1 MGRKRKATKAQ
12 MRLKYYDATKRLGA
26 VHHPYHDN
34 HVMMPPYSLA
44 PPPFYVSHTS
54 YPPNAYGRGFSV
66 PPPSHF
72 QEVNSQ
78 DIDFDIPAAV
88 TKEEDD
94 DPKSLD
100 NKRIIASSVPSS
112 ELEVALKAELDKE
125 VKNSERISAELGKLR
140 QVLSRIQAHQSYEP
154 LPPHGASL
162 HTSQ

>member
-1 MGRKRKATKAQ
+1 
-12 MRLKYYDATKRLGA
+12 MRMKYYDATKRLGA
-26 VHHPYHDN
+26 VHHPYHDSK
-34 HVMMPPYSLA
+34 VMPPYPLA

-54 YPPNAYGRGFSV
+54 YPLNAYGRRFSA
-66 PPPSHF
+66 PPSCHL

-78 DIDFDIPAAV
+78 DFDIDIPATV

-100 NKRIIASSVPSS
+100 NKRIIANSVPSS

-125 VKNSERISAELGKLR
+125 VKYSERISAELDKLR
-140 QVLSRIQAHQSYEP
+140 HVLSRIQAHQSYEP

>member
-12 MRLKYYDATKRLGA
+12 MRMKYYDATKRLGA

-34 HVMMPPYSLA
+34 KVMMPPYPLA

-54 YPPNAYGRGFSV
+54 YPPNAYGGRYSA
-66 PPPSHF
+66 PPSSHF
-72 QEVNSQ
+72 QDSQ
-78 DIDFDIPAAV
+78 DIDDIDIPAAV
-88 TKEEDD
+88 TKEEDE

-100 NKRIIASSVPSS
+100 NKRIIANSVPSS

-125 VKNSERISAELGKLR
+125 VKYSERISSELGKLR

-154 LPPHGASL
+154 LPPHGSSL